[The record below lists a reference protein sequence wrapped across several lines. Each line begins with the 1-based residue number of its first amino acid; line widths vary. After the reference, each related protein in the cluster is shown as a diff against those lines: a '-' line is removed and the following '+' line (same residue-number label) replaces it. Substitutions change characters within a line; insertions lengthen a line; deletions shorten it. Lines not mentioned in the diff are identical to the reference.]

1 MSARRAVIVDVCRSA
16 FGRGRENGA
25 LAGLHPVDLYAE
37 VIASLVERRG
47 IDPVLIEDVITGCV
61 IQVAEQAGNIG
72 RQAALA
78 AGLPES
84 VPAVTLD
91 RKCGSAQQAID
102 FAAQGVIAGAYD
114 VVIAGGVE
122 MMGTVPMRINRMGK
136 DSEGPRFKAR
146 YPQGLIHQ
154 GISADL
160 IAARYGLTRDAQDAY
175 ALRSNQRAAADAA
188 EPAAH
193 AGGTARDI
201 VALEVPQAEGGS
213 RLVSR
218 DEGIRGDTSFEKLQ
232 SLKTPFEDAAMA
244 ARFPEIRWSVT
255 AGNASQ
261 VSDGAAALLI
271 CEEQTAI
278 RLGLAPRAAIT
289 HFAVSG
295 DDPLM
300 MLTGVI
306 PATRK
311 LLQRAGLR
319 IDEIDAFE
327 VNEAFASV
335 VLAWQQAV
343 GADPERVNVFGGA
356 IAIGHPVGAS
366 GGRLMANLLRVLEAK
381 QGRYGLQTMCE
392 SGGMANATL
401 IERI

>member
-1 MSARRAVIVDVCRSA
+1 MSARRAVIVDVCRSP
-16 FGRGRENGA
+16 FGRGRENGS
-25 LAGLHPVDLYAE
+25 LAGIHPVDLYAE
-37 VIASLVERRG
+37 VIGSLLRRTG
-47 IDPVLIEDVITGCV
+47 IDPVLVEDVITGCV

-136 DSEGPRFKAR
+136 DSEGLRFKAR

-160 IAARYGLTRDAQDAY
+160 IAARYALSRAAQDRY
-175 ALRSNQRAAADAA
+175 ALRSNLLAAADV
-188 EPAAH
+188 
-193 AGGTARDI
+193 TDSARDI
-201 VALEVPQAEGGS
+201 VPIDVPQADGS
-213 RLVSR
+213 VQRVAR
-218 DEGIRGDTSFEKLQ
+218 DEGIRGDSTFEKLQ
-232 SLKTPFEDAAMA
+232 ALKTPFEDATML

-261 VSDGAAALLI
+261 VSDGASALLI
-271 CEEQTAI
+271 MEEKTAA
-278 RLGLAPRAAIT
+278 RLGLVPRAAIT
-289 HFAVSG
+289 HFAVLG

-306 PATRK
+306 PATQK
-311 LLQRAGLR
+311 LLKRAGLG
-319 IDEIDAFE
+319 IEQIDAFE

-335 VLAWQQAV
+335 VLAWQQAT
-343 GADPERVNVFGGA
+343 GADPERVNAFGGA

-381 QGRYGLQTMCE
+381 GGRYGLQTMCE

-401 IERI
+401 VERL